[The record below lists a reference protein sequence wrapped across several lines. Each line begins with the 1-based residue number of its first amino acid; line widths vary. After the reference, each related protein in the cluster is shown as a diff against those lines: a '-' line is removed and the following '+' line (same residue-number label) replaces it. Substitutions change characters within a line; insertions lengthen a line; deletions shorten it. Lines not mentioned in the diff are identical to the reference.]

1 MTTIYE
7 RTTMPDRTT
16 TIVEV
21 KINLDPVPGAMH
33 TPESVR
39 EIVQQILT
47 NAIPHYD
54 PQVITM

>member
-1 MTTIYE
+1 
-7 RTTMPDRTT
+7 MPDRTT

-21 KINLDPVPGAMH
+21 VINLDPVPGAMH